1 MDGVEGQR
9 SGVERPMRELSF
21 VRKKGESL
29 KALFLGAHSD
39 DIELGCGGTILSL
52 LEQNRELEVWW
63 VVFSASDERRREAE
77 RSAEMFLRG
86 AVKKEVIVRDFKE
99 SFFPYIGSDIK
110 AYFEELKNIGPD
122 LVFTHFRNDLHQ
134 DHRLISELTW
144 NTFRDHV
151 ILEYEIIKYDGDLG
165 SPNVFVHLTEE
176 VCVTKIKYLMEH
188 FQSQHSRQW
197 FTEEAFRAI
206 LRLRG
211 IESNAPSKFAEAY
224 YARKLVLS

>member
-1 MDGVEGQR
+1 
-9 SGVERPMRELSF
+9 MRGLSF
-21 VRKKGESL
+21 VHKKGEPL

-52 LEQNRELEVWW
+52 LEQGQELEVWW
-63 VVFSASDERRREAE
+63 VVFAASPARRLEAE

-86 AVKKEVIVRDFKE
+86 AVKKETIVRDFKE
-99 SFFPYIGSDIK
+99 SFFPYIGSEIK
-110 AYFEELKNIGPD
+110 TYFEELKRTISPD
-122 LVFTHFRNDLHQ
+122 VVFTHFRDDLHQ

-144 NTFRDHV
+144 NTFRDHL

-165 SPNVFVHLTEE
+165 SPNVFVQLSEE
-176 VCVTKIKYLMEH
+176 VCAKKMKYLMEN
-188 FQSQHSRQW
+188 FQSQRSHQW

-211 IESNAPSKFAEAY
+211 VESNAPSKFAEAF